1 MNNSALFFKWFGAVM
16 AILYIAFGIWL
27 IGFSQNSFAWSQ
39 SVRFGVGGLAVVYG
53 IFRMF
58 TTYNRY
64 FKS

>member
-1 MNNSALFFKWFGAVM
+1 M